1 MEDEVVGSLL
11 MGFVAVQE
19 EQDVLLREAVIAHA
33 ERLAKAQGFLKPLD
47 GGIGAGDLDLVSAR
61 HDAYVGVLVL
71 ETEDVGV
78 IHTVEGRCIQGIV
91 ERNDL
96 FHPG

>member
-19 EQDVLLREAVIAHA
+19 EQDILLREAVIAHA
-33 ERLAKAQGFLKPLD
+33 EGLTETQRFLETVD
-47 GGIGAGDLDLVSAR
+47 SRFGAGDLDLVSAR